1 MHPDA
6 HHPYHTLPWLGRLTV
21 QVAGYEDSLKR
32 GDRRAADR
40 ALRHAVIHRLK
51 AMRARLQDAIREWT
65 RRETTAQATT
75 HVGTLERVMAHL
87 DRVIERI
94 QRADPRI
101 ETAYE
106 ESKVGAERANFL
118 HAAHLAVFEQA
129 EAMVR
134 HFDAPDIHH
143 DRLAHLEADLQEL
156 ERRLDEKAAIY
167 RKLD

>member
-21 QVAGYEDSLKR
+21 RVAGYEDSLKR

-40 ALRHAVIHRLK
+40 ALRQAVIHRLK
-51 AMRARLQDAIREWT
+51 AMRSRLQEAIQQCT
-65 RRETTAQATT
+65 SRETSAQATT
-75 HVGTLERVMAHL
+75 HVGTLERVTGHL
-87 DRVIERI
+87 DRIIERVKSG
-94 QRADPRI
+94 DTRI
-101 ETAYE
+101 EASYDE
-106 ESKVGAERANFL
+106 LKVGPEKANFL
-118 HAAHLAVFEQA
+118 HAAHLALFEQA
-129 EAMVR
+129 EEMVR

-143 DRLAHLEADLQEL
+143 DRLPHLEADLHEF